1 MVDYGQQLVDANIK
15 KELIRKII
23 YHGADLLSVGVKV
36 APPTNLDV
44 LDVKFNYP
52 SSMTGQYPVAD
63 DAIAPRERITWS
75 QFTLALKK
83 AQIHYFITD
92 SAKLRAVSGTQNT
105 INARRSSE
113 ALAKLKDDEILAA
126 VYAGAGGSVTAGA
139 KWTSATCDIEAD
151 VVSAWNSILD
161 NSNVNEQEIKNLALL
176 VPTAAYAKVNT
187 LKLIGNVQQTI
198 KDYIGQSFGIT
209 VYPTRTVKLGASSST
224 DALLMVPGDLTAQ
237 HGVLSPAAA
246 AAANVPL
253 VERERVMGAGDDYL
267 VTQWYKTVII
277 EDGSAGTGLTYRIC
291 KIATVC

>member
-23 YHGADLLSVGVKV
+23 YHGADLLSVGIKV
-36 APPTNLDV
+36 APTTNLDV

-63 DAIAPRERITWS
+63 DAIAPREKITWS
-75 QFTLALKK
+75 QFTLALQK

-92 SAKLRAVSGTQNT
+92 SAKLRAVTGTQNV
-105 INARRSSE
+105 INARKSSE
-113 ALAKLKDDEILAA
+113 ALALLKDDEILT
-126 VYAGAGGSVTAGA
+126 VLYAGAGGSVTAGA
-139 KWTSATCDIEAD
+139 KWTSASCDIEAD
-151 VVSAWNSILD
+151 IVNAWNGILD
-161 NSNVNEQEIKNLALL
+161 NSNVNTQEIQNLALI
-176 VPTAAYAKVNT
+176 VPTAAFAKVKT

-198 KDYIGQSFGIT
+198 EKYIGQSFGIT
-209 VYPTRTVKLGASSST
+209 VYPSRTTKLGAAAST
-224 DALLMVPGDLTAQ
+224 DALLMVPGDLTAR

-246 AAANVPL
+246 ATAGVPL

-267 VTQWYKTVII
+267 VTQWYKTIVI
-277 EDGSAGTGLTYRIC
+277 EDGKAAATKTYRIY